1 MRSFVV
7 SVVSISLVASAVFA
21 HSGVKNEDV
30 MKRMKQMSEMASNMK
45 VLGAMMKQ
53 QQPFDLPLAKAAIAK
68 IGELSAETGKSFATK
83 AEDPKSEAKP
93 IIWDEFDEF
102 TKLADALTKE
112 ALQLQSSLKGPED
125 LRNVMATLGGAC
137 KQCHSKYR
145 E

>member
-53 QQPFDLPLAKAAIAK
+53 QQPFDLP
-68 IGELSAETGKSFATK
+68 G
-83 AEDPKSEAKP
+83 
-93 IIWDEFDEF
+93 
-102 TKLADALTKE
+102 
-112 ALQLQSSLKGPED
+112 
-125 LRNVMATLGGAC
+125 
-137 KQCHSKYR
+137 
-145 E
+145 